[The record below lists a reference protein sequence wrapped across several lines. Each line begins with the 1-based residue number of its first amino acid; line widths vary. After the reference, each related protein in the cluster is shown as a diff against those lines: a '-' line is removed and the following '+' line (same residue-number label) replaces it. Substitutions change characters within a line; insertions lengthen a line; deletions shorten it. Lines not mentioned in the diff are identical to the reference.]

1 MARGVHKLTARAV
14 AAAKAPGLYADGGG
28 LFLQVAIGRGGA
40 VRRSWIVRYTAAD
53 GRRREMGLGSAD
65 LVELG
70 DARDAALAQR
80 KLAKAGTDPIDS
92 RRKARKEAKA
102 ERTPQ
107 LTFKECAEAYIAAH
121 EGSWRNDKHRAQ
133 WRSTLVTYAYP
144 VMGGVPVADVSQD
157 LVMRVLDPIWTTKTE
172 TASRLRGRIETIL
185 DWAAVRGHRTGDNP
199 ARWRGHLQ
207 KALPSRAKLAPVQHH
222 RAVPI
227 DQMPALYD
235 ALSHRTGAGADCLR
249 FLILTAARYGE
260 AAGATWGEIDFKNA
274 LWTVAAERM
283 KGGRTH
289 RVPLSKAALAVL
301 KQRHDAAGN
310 PEPSDLIFPSDMRKG
325 AMISQATMAVLLRR
339 MQRAETV
346 HGFRSTFRD
355 WAAEKT
361 NFPREVAEA
370 ALAHVVGD
378 KVEAAYRRGDLFQ
391 KRRALM
397 DAWSAFCASKVRE
410 RSA

>member
-28 LFLQVAIGRGGA
+28 LFLQVAIGRGGVA
-40 VRRSWIVRYTAAD
+40 RRSWVLRYTAPD

-65 LVELG
+65 LVELA
-70 DARDAALAQR
+70 DAREAALKQR
-80 KLAKAGTDPIDS
+80 KMAKAGTDPIDD
-92 RRKARKEAKA
+92 RKKKREEQQA

-121 EGSWRNDKHRAQ
+121 EASWRNDKHRAQ

-144 VMGGVPVADVSQD
+144 VMGAIAVADISQD

-185 DWAAVRGHRTGDNP
+185 DWAAVRGHRSGDNP

-207 KALPSRAKLAPVQHH
+207 KALPSRTKIAPVQHH

-227 DQMPALYD
+227 DQMATVYD
-235 ALSHRTGAGADCLR
+235 ALSNRTGAGADCLR

-274 LWTVAAERM
+274 VWTIPAVRM
-283 KGGRTH
+283 KGGRIH
-289 RVPLSKAALAVL
+289 RVPLSKAALAAL

-310 PEPSDLIFPSDMRKG
+310 PEPGELIFPSDMRKG
-325 AMISQATMAVLLRR
+325 AMISQATMAALLRR

-361 NFPREVAEA
+361 NFAREVAEA

-378 KVEAAYRRGDLFQ
+378 KVEAAYRRGDLFD

-397 DAWSAFCASKVRE
+397 EAWSTFCVSKTRE
-410 RSA
+410 RGA